1 MRIAL
6 VTILC
11 LFARAAG
18 AEPVKPELTADVL
31 VRSSREAPPQ
41 RFLDVLAELRGMGVA
56 LRKGVPAQGW
66 APKAPCGD
74 QAPRCST
81 LPFCVGLRTAY
92 WSELVGK
99 PFGYRFD
106 VLAWTYDTRESAKR
120 ARDHLRGGPT
130 FYIQHVEVLADSD
143 TTLLLLVGRWPD
155 AHVFERVGRQLRK
168 RLGQADPVAA
178 AVGATR
184 KCAKPRPAL
193 DRLLSPDVT
202 DADLPELA
210 AAPSAC
216 EPTGSEKV
224 SQTLNTRGMRFY
236 KAKDYARADAAFA
249 LAMDFGWSPKPAY
262 NRACVA
268 ALRGDADTAAW
279 MLWEILYTR
288 GEGDYAFEFEPT
300 AVKQAL
306 RALADKDFTGVRSAP
321 MVGAVMECVRNAPNG
336 RARD

>member
-178 AVGATR
+178 AVDGGKVLVMTNGR
-184 KCAKPRPAL
+184 VDLPPDIKPILTDENGEWIAMRGELAYGLLFRPELKPGMLEDMIMEEGRPLPENISVVLDEARVQWNDSQRTTDRVLAALVTAL
-193 DRLLSPDVT
+193 DLMRERRKMPVF
-202 DADLPELA
+202 
-210 AAPSAC
+210 
-216 EPTGSEKV
+216 K
-224 SQTLNTRGMRFY
+224 LN
-236 KAKDYARADAAFA
+236 
-249 LAMDFGWSPKPAY
+249 P
-262 NRACVA
+262 V
-268 ALRGDADTAAW
+268 GD
-279 MLWEILYTR
+279 
-288 GEGDYAFEFEPT
+288 EG
-300 AVKQAL
+300 
-306 RALADKDFTGVRSAP
+306 
-321 MVGAVMECVRNAPNG
+321 
-336 RARD
+336 